1 MLEIFTES
9 SCICTVFSKR
19 SDAKVRGHELIHA
32 GVITTRVLTILTW
45 LFCLVEQ
52 FHMSVFKSLEQ
63 NRKPPK
69 KQNKKKTPSKQKNP
83 KQKKEGF
90 WVLYLAV

>member
-19 SDAKVRGHELIHA
+19 SHAKVRGHELIHA
-32 GVITTRVLTILTW
+32 RVITTRVLTILTW

-63 NRKPPK
+63 NKKPPK
-69 KQNKKKTPSKQKNP
+69 KQKKPPPSKQKNP
-83 KQKKEGF
+83 KQTKEGF
-90 WVLYLAV
+90 WVLHLAA